1 MGFTLEDVRGLVE
14 GLLDS
19 MKADGLGGLGLI
31 EGVIE
36 IVGEVLGV
44 ADVDELKGQMVVEDV
59 LALRGVVVG
68 LLEVS
73 EEELA
78 AGLLP
83 GAEGSGGLARG
94 PRTDD
99 PCSAGTGSLLCTEG
113 PEDTTWLLM
122 CLDKVPASSHT
133 SLRRC
138 KNK

>member
-1 MGFTLEDVRGLVE
+1 MVVWGLVE

-31 EGVIE
+31 EGVME
-36 IVGEVLGV
+36 IVGEVLGL
-44 ADVDELKGQMVVEDV
+44 ADVHELKGQMVVEDV
-59 LALRGVVVG
+59 LALMGVVVG

-83 GAEGSGGLARG
+83 GAEGSGGPAGG

-99 PCSAGTGSLLCTEG
+99 PCSAGTGSLLCTACDG
-113 PEDTTWLLM
+113 PEDTTWLLIS
-122 CLDKVPASSHT
+122 LDKVPASSHT
-133 SLRRC
+133 SFRRC
-138 KNK
+138 KNN